1 MTLAHDRAVRIL
13 NALTYVRIALVPLV
27 MILIALGDEL
37 RYARPVAA
45 ALFVLAAATDFF
57 DGRLARKW
65 GAVTALG
72 AFLDTTADKLLV
84 TGVLIALVDTN
95 RASMWVATIII
106 GRELMILGLRGLIA
120 ADGTVM
126 KPSIWGKLK
135 ANVQFVSI
143 TLAIIR
149 WPVHIGPLWLDEWA
163 MWIAAGVT
171 LMSGIEYLSRFS
183 HVLGISGRGR

>member
-135 ANVQFVSI
+135 ANVQFVAI

-171 LMSGIEYLSRFS
+171 VMSGIEYLSRFS
-183 HVLGISGRGR
+183 HVLGISGRER

>member
-1 MTLAHDRAVRIL
+1 MTLAHGRAVRIL
-13 NALTYVRIALVPLV
+13 NALTYVRIALVPVV
-27 MILIALGDEL
+27 MVLIAWGGEL
-37 RYARPVAA
+37 RYARPAA
-45 ALFVLAAATDFF
+45 AILFVLAAATDYF

-84 TGVLIALVDTN
+84 TGALVALVEGG

-135 ANVQFVSI
+135 ANVQFVAI
-143 TLAIIR
+143 TMSIIR
-149 WPVHIGPLWLDEWA
+149 WPLHIGPLWLDEWA
-163 MWIAAGVT
+163 MWVAAGITV
-171 LMSGIEYLSRFS
+171 MSGIEYLSRFS
-183 HVLGISGRGR
+183 HVLGISGRER

>member
-13 NALTYVRIALVPLV
+13 NTLTYVRIALVPLV

-135 ANVQFVSI
+135 ANVQFVAI

-171 LMSGIEYLSRFS
+171 VMSGIEYLSRFS
-183 HVLGISGRGR
+183 HVLGISGRER